1 MSEKS
6 TKDLKNV
13 NKIIGSI
20 GAIFGIIVF
29 IAYIPQIIS
38 NIQGVKSQPW
48 QPLVA
53 SVSCSIWVLY
63 GLTKQP
69 KKDILLVIPNL
80 FGVVLGFIT
89 FITSL

>member
-1 MSEKS
+1 MQKRESK
-6 TKDLKNV
+6 KLNNINRLV
-13 NKIIGSI
+13 GSI
-20 GAIFGIIVF
+20 GAVFGVAVF

-38 NIQGVKSQPW
+38 NIQGTKSQPW

-53 SVSCSIWVLY
+53 AVSCLIWEIY

-69 KKDILLVIPNL
+69 KKDILLIIPNL

>member
-1 MSEKS
+1 MQKKESQK
-6 TKDLKNV
+6 LNNI
-13 NKIIGSI
+13 NKVIGSI
-20 GAIFGIIVF
+20 GAIFGVVVF

-38 NIQGVKSQPW
+38 NIQGIKSQPW

-53 SVSCSIWVLY
+53 SVSCLIWVLY

-69 KKDILLVIPNL
+69 KKDILLIIPNL
-80 FGVVLGFIT
+80 FGVILGFIT

>member
-1 MSEKS
+1 MKKK
-6 TKDLKNV
+6 TKDIKTV
-13 NKIIGSI
+13 NKVIGSI
-20 GAIFGIIVF
+20 GAIFGIAVF
-29 IAYIPQIIS
+29 IAYIPQIAS

-53 SVSCSIWVLY
+53 SISCLIWVLY

-69 KKDILLVIPNL
+69 KKDMLLVIPNL
-80 FGVVLGFIT
+80 FGVILGFLT

>member
-1 MSEKS
+1 MKHF
-6 TKDLKNV
+6 NQF
-13 NKIIGSI
+13 IGSV
-20 GAIFGIIVF
+20 GALFGIVVF

-38 NIQGVKSQPW
+38 NLQGVKSQPW

-53 SVSCSIWVLY
+53 AISCFIWVLY
-63 GLTKQP
+63 GLTKEP
-69 KKDILLVIPNL
+69 KKDIILVIPNL